1 MENPPYNMEYNDLP
15 AFGGNPALPLREVRG
30 SKTIAPTGRD
40 KIKEEWMTFRRSA
53 LILAGLVSLAGA
65 TACDDNT
72 GPTQGEVSLSLTV
85 PRSGGGAAVVSPALF
100 DLVYTDAASTLT
112 LTRVELVMREIEL
125 EKVDDESCD
134 SEFEGEDKCEEFE
147 TGPRVFELPVDGS
160 TDAVLTISD
169 VPAGLYDELEIEI
182 HKVSSDPE
190 DAALLVARPDL
201 ADISIR
207 VEGEFDGTPFIFTT
221 GVEEEFEFA
230 LVPPLDPSA
239 GPVNVTLSIDVE
251 SWFRSGADLLDPA
264 DEQNRSE
271 IENNIQQS
279 FEAFEDD
286 DGDGE
291 DD

>member
-1 MENPPYNMEYNDLP
+1 
-15 AFGGNPALPLREVRG
+15 
-30 SKTIAPTGRD
+30 
-40 KIKEEWMTFRRSA
+40 MTFRRSA
-53 LILAGLVSLAGA
+53 WMIAGLVSLVGA
-65 TACDDNT
+65 TACDDGT
-72 GPTQGEVSLSLTV
+72 GPTQGTVSLSLTI
-85 PRSGGGAAVVSPALF
+85 PTSGGAAAMTSPALF

-112 LTRVELVMREIEL
+112 LTGVELVMREIEL

-134 SEFEGEDKCEEFE
+134 TGFEGEDNCEEFE
-147 TGPRVFELPVDGS
+147 TGPRVFELPMDGS

-182 HKVSSDPE
+182 HKVSDDPE
-190 DAALLVARPDL
+190 DTALLAARPDL
-201 ADISIR
+201 ADVSIR
-207 VEGEFDGTPFIFTT
+207 VEGSFDGTPFVFTT
-221 GVEEEFEFA
+221 GVEEEFEFE
-230 LVPPLDPSA
+230 LLPPLDPSA

-251 SWFRSGADLLDPA
+251 SWFRSGVDLLDPA
-264 DEQNRSE
+264 DEQNRSQ

>member
-1 MENPPYNMEYNDLP
+1 MRIGKTLLQLF
-15 AFGGNPALPLREVRG
+15 AAGSVGVFG
-30 SKTIAPTGRD
+30 
-40 KIKEEWMTFRRSA
+40 
-53 LILAGLVSLAGA
+53 
-65 TACDDNT
+65 ACDDSS
-72 GPTQGEVSLSLTV
+72 GPTQGAVSLSVTV
-85 PRSGGGAAVVSPALF
+85 PSSGGTAAVTAPALF
-100 DLVYTDAASTLT
+100 DLVYTDAVSTLT
-112 LTRVELVMREIEL
+112 VTKVEMVMREIEL
-125 EKVDDESCD
+125 ERVDDDSCD
-134 SEFEGEDKCEEFE
+134 DGFDGADECEEFE

-182 HKVSSDPE
+182 HKVSGDPE
-190 DAALLVARPDL
+190 DEAILTARPDL
-201 ADISIR
+201 ADVSIR
-207 VEGEFDGTPFIFTT
+207 VEGDFDGTAFVFTT
-221 GVEEEFEFA
+221 GVEEEFEFE

-264 DEQNRSE
+264 DELNRSQ

-286 DGDGE
+286 DGDGH

>member
-1 MENPPYNMEYNDLP
+1 MKS
-15 AFGGNPALPLREVRG
+15 G
-30 SKTIAPTGRD
+30 KTFLLLLAIASVGV
-40 KIKEEWMTFRRSA
+40 
-53 LILAGLVSLAGA
+53 LG
-65 TACDDNT
+65 ACDDSS
-72 GPTQGEVSLSLTV
+72 GPTQGTVSLSLTV
-85 PRSGGGAAVVSPALF
+85 PSSGGAAQVSSPALF

-112 LTRVELVMREIEL
+112 LTSVELVMREIEL

-134 SEFEGEDKCEEFE
+134 STFEGEDDCEEFE

-182 HKVSSDPE
+182 HKVSDDPE
-190 DAALLVARPDL
+190 DAPLLAARPDL
-201 ADISIR
+201 ADVSIR
-207 VEGEFDGTPFIFTT
+207 VEGDFDGTPFVFTS
-221 GVEEEFEFA
+221 GVEEEFEFE
-230 LVPPLDPSA
+230 LQPPLDPSA

-264 DEQNRSE
+264 DEQNRSQ

>member
-1 MENPPYNMEYNDLP
+1 
-15 AFGGNPALPLREVRG
+15 
-30 SKTIAPTGRD
+30 
-40 KIKEEWMTFRRSA
+40 MTFRRTA
-53 LILAGLVSLAGA
+53 LVFVGLASLVGA

-72 GPTQGEVSLSLTV
+72 GPTQGAVSLSLTV
-85 PRSGGGAAVVSPALF
+85 PTSGGAAAVTSPALF

-134 SEFEGEDKCEEFE
+134 AGFEGEDDCEEFE
-147 TGPRVFELPVDGS
+147 TGPRVFELPLDGS

-182 HKVSSDPE
+182 HKVSDDPE
-190 DAALLVARPDL
+190 DAALLAARPDL
-201 ADISIR
+201 ADVSIR
-207 VEGEFDGTPFIFTT
+207 VEGDFDATPFVFTT
-221 GVEEEFEFA
+221 GVEEEFEFE
-230 LVPPLDPSA
+230 LQPPLDPSA

-251 SWFRSGADLLDPA
+251 SWFRSGAALLDPA
-264 DEQNRSE
+264 DEQNRSQ